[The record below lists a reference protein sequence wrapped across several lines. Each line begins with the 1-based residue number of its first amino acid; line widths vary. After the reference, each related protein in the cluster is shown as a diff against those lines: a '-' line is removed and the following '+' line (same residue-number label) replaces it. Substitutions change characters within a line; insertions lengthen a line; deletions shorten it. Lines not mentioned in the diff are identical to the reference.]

1 MTLQD
6 PDIKRAVPF
15 VDESCLN
22 LAKSTVDVNR
32 VPDVRARSELPLPL
46 RAHPP
51 RQLLQLPD
59 ESGVL
64 LALALLAA
72 DPLALRRPV
81 GLPRP
86 RGQPVLGGPALQ
98 PPDAQGVVRVGAGM
112 RTGIGITLRHSSRK
126 ERGKQARARQRY
138 QTYTQ

>member
-1 MTLQD
+1 M
-6 PDIKRAVPF
+6 
-15 VDESCLN
+15 
-22 LAKSTVDVNR
+22 KSTHEVNR
-32 VPDVRARSELPLPL
+32 VPDVRAGSELPLPL

-81 GLPRP
+81 RLTRP
-86 RGQPVLGGPALQ
+86 RRQPVHRRVALQ
-98 PPDAQGVVRVGAGM
+98 PPDAQRVIRVSATI
-112 RTGIGITLRHSSRK
+112 RRCSI
-126 ERGKQARARQRY
+126 
-138 QTYTQ
+138 

>member
-51 RQLLQLPD
+51 RQLLQLAD

-81 GLPRP
+81 RLPRP
-86 RGQPVLGGPALQ
+86 RRETVHRRVALQ
-98 PPDAQGVVRVGAGM
+98 PPNAKRVICVRATI
-112 RTGIGITLRHSSRK
+112 RRCSI
-126 ERGKQARARQRY
+126 
-138 QTYTQ
+138 